1 MPASVLRAAHVLL
14 QLLLIVGVIFLIR
27 HGAMEGS
34 KSQTTG
40 TLAFASQ
47 VLFFRLFSCYL
58 MGPFVSTLMRPV
70 IIDEGAK
77 GI

>member
-1 MPASVLRAAHVLL
+1 
-14 QLLLIVGVIFLIR
+14 
-27 HGAMEGS
+27 MEGS